1 MSELV
6 RYRGVVY
13 QRVAASS
20 LLARVIELR
29 APLATAAQE
38 VVDAW
43 EQDDEGFDCELGG
56 GGPCD
61 EVARALQGV
70 LSDAGLDSTEGGH
83 EGDDHAWLIAYD
95 ARTKELV
102 GVDIPPGVYETGGGY
117 SWTKLDDATIS
128 PSDVD
133 VWPINEKFDDV
144 IDPDVLY

>member
-1 MSELV
+1 MPELI

-20 LLARVIELR
+20 LLARVNALR
-29 APLATAAQE
+29 SQLAGAAQK
-38 VVDAW
+38 VVDVW

-61 EVARALQGV
+61 EVARELQGV
-70 LSDAGLDSTEGGH
+70 LSDAGINSIEGGH

-95 ARTKELV
+95 ERTKELV

-117 SWTKLDDATIS
+117 KWTKLEDTTVT
-128 PSDVD
+128 PSDVA

-144 IDPDVLY
+144 IDPDMLY